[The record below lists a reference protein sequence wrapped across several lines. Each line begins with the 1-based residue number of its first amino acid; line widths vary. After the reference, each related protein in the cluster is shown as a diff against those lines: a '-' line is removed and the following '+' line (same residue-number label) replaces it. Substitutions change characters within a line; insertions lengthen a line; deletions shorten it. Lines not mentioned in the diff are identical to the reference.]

1 MSDIKQ
7 DNREQKDTAWRQ
19 GHLLPSACHD
29 ALGLSHESRYIVI
42 SHDCDLASDEQHV
55 EVIQTSVREAADG
68 NLRFG
73 ENPRVLH
80 LTGELQGKE
89 LVLSLSQ
96 SEKHMVV
103 KRSLFDHQPEQGWSL
118 SSSAKAVLQSWLA
131 CRYARHALPN
141 ALNDRLKKSIRK
153 LTDAAKSRH
162 EAVIGVFI
170 GFDPN
175 EELEA
180 EEPYEIELAVV
191 YDSMDPTGPEK
202 AAELVDRFKKALA
215 EVEGVEFDDEKVRSW
230 SDAAFTLRDMTRMMQ
245 LRLEFLS
252 FRGEAIDARRIN
264 SAATAAWPLGQLR
277 SWTE

>member
-7 DNREQKDTAWRQ
+7 DNREQKDTPWRQ
-19 GHLLPSACHD
+19 GHLLPSACHEG
-29 ALGLSHESRYIVI
+29 LGLSHESRYIVI
-42 SHDCDLASDEQHV
+42 SHDCDLASDDQYV
-55 EVIQTSVREAADG
+55 EVIQASEREAADG

-80 LTGELQGKE
+80 LAGDFHGRE

-96 SEKHMVV
+96 SEKQIVV
-103 KRSLFDHQPEQGWSL
+103 KRSLFAHEPEQGWSL
-118 SSSAKAVLQSWLA
+118 SSCAKSVLQSWLA

-175 EELEA
+175 EELEPD
-180 EEPYEIELAVV
+180 EPYEIELAVV
-191 YDSMDPTGPEK
+191 YDSMAPTGAEK

-215 EVEGVEFDDEKVRSW
+215 DVEGVEFDDQKVRSW

-252 FRGEAIDARRIN
+252 FRGDAIRAQRVNLDAAG
-264 SAATAAWPLGQLR
+264 SWPLGR
-277 SWTE
+277 SLER